1 MLVQYFHL
9 LPAPRLL
16 VCKQCRYAVWPDEI
30 PKHLK
35 AHAVKRDEIN
45 AIKEELGDQDLA
57 TRQSFKFPPK
67 TNSAIPELMP
77 AKEGIACRYREC
89 GYVCSTSEAM
99 RTHHKSH
106 NLMGAKRG
114 RPTKGRQNN
123 REKIMQRGV
132 AYQQFFTNRHHSAY
146 FHVAEP
152 APTPSTIS
160 KFNKLR
166 EIAMQE
172 VEG

>member
-99 RTHHKSH
+99 RTHHKSN
-106 NLMGAKRG
+106 NLMRAKRG
-114 RPTKGRQNN
+114 RPTKGSQNN
-123 REKIMQRGV
+123 REKMMQRRGV
-132 AYQQFFTNRHHSAY
+132 YQNIFRSSNQAAY
-146 FHVAEP
+146 FQRAQL
-152 APTPSTIS
+152 TSST
-160 KFNKLR
+160 
-166 EIAMQE
+166 
-172 VEG
+172 